1 MAYGATVSEPPN
13 KRRRTDRTA
22 APPRRVKTTTLAAR
36 YGVDVLLVAVGVLS
50 QLPFLFWA
58 TPWIVASGL
67 TAAAAIPLRHRYPL
81 ALILLSLPGF
91 IWGEAFVP
99 VAIGLTVLTIRDGRS
114 WRVGGAVALVSAA
127 WFIPEQI
134 WEYPEFVI
142 NTVLWA
148 LIYIGVPVLI
158 GTLIRT
164 KKDLA
169 QRVDELTRLHQKE
182 RTHVI
187 ESALARE
194 RTLLAREMHDVVSH
208 HVTLIAIQAGA
219 LQVSSPD
226 HTARATATTIRSL
239 ASATVEELRT
249 MVGVLRDA
257 GGQPRERVKEPSSN
271 ELAELAASSDL
282 TIHGSLT
289 PPPLLSPAAHRAVY
303 RFLQEGLTNARKH
316 STGAEV
322 TLMSNT
328 TADHFTVSLHAGP
341 PTRPPLALP
350 SARHGLLGLQERAA
364 LLGGTL
370 TAELDEDGSHL
381 LTMNLPNPASS

>member
-1 MAYGATVSEPPN
+1 
-13 KRRRTDRTA
+13 
-22 APPRRVKTTTLAAR
+22 VKKTRLAAR
-36 YGVDVLLVAVGVLS
+36 YGVDVLLVAAGVLS

-58 TPWIVASGL
+58 TPWIFASGI
-67 TAAAAIPLRHRYPL
+67 TAAAAIPLRRRYPL

-99 VAIGLTVLTIRDGRS
+99 VAIGLTVLTMRDGRS

-148 LIYIGVPVLI
+148 VIYIGVPVLI

-169 QRVDELTRLHQKE
+169 QRVDELTRLQEQE

-249 MVGVLRDA
+249 MVGVLREA

-289 PPPLLSPAAHRAVY
+289 PTPFLSPAAHRAVY

-341 PTRPPLALP
+341 PTRPLLALP

-370 TAELDEDGSHL
+370 TAELAEDGSHL
-381 LTMNLPNPASS
+381 LTMNLPNPESS